1 MTTSNTDSLTRTEP
15 LASTQPLAST
25 EPVRTEPLNQA
36 EAAGSGERAVP
47 YYCPYCGEEDL
58 RPEPEPRAAW
68 RCVGCTRVFVVR
80 FVGLS
85 VPGVTR

>member
-1 MTTSNTDSLTRTEP
+1 VTVPSSQTLPQNNGSQSKAEP
-15 LASTQPLAST
+15 LSHTD
-25 EPVRTEPLNQA
+25 
-36 EAAGSGERAVP
+36 AAGSGERAVP

-85 VPGVTR
+85 TSGVVTR

>member
-1 MTTSNTDSLTRTEP
+1 MTVSHGETVSHTD
-15 LASTQPLAST
+15 AG
-25 EPVRTEPLNQA
+25 
-36 EAAGSGERAVP
+36 GSGERAVP

-85 VPGVTR
+85 ASGVSAR

>member
-1 MTTSNTDSLTRTEP
+1 VTLSNAEPLTNTESTDTEP
-15 LASTQPLAST
+15 LFKS
-25 EPVRTEPLNQA
+25 EPQSHA
-36 EAAGSGERAVP
+36 DAAGSGERAVP

-80 FVGLS
+80 FVGRS
-85 VPGVTR
+85 MPGVVTR